1 MSAMSPIIAG
11 VIYQNFGFDMVMV
24 YLGILFAIA
33 AAITF
38 TLPLNVNVT
47 DG

>member
-1 MSAMSPIIAG
+1 MAG
-11 VIYQNFGFDMVMV
+11 AIYQNFGFDMVMV

>member
-1 MSAMSPIIAG
+1 MVDDYVGDS
-11 VIYQNFGFDMVMV
+11 QNFGFDMVMV

-38 TLPLNVNVT
+38 TLPLNMNVS